1 MGEDVRA
8 GGEDVRA
15 ERDLTAGAY
24 DVVVIGAGIVG
35 SMIARELSR
44 FDLRLG
50 IVEKE
55 PFPGFGVSKSGLS
68 QLHAPDFCPEGTLK
82 GRLCLNAAIRY
93 RALSRELDAPF
104 RDVDEIWLALKPEHV
119 PNLEAAKA
127 RGEAFGAKGFEI
139 ITPERVREL
148 EPHLNPN
155 AVAALYVRGLGVI
168 YPPEWTFAL
177 TENAVQNG
185 AEFFLNTAVTG
196 ITPQKDIY
204 AIHTDRGDIKTRF
217 VINAAGLFV
226 DEIAKMV
233 GDDDIR
239 LILTKGVMAIFD
251 RSTEPAIRHMIY
263 GTFSDEHSQAV
274 APTVHGNLIAGLGRF
289 TVPVSKSDTAVPQG
303 KLREVLDMAQELVP
317 ELSPRD
323 VITSFAGIRSENNK
337 AEKSDFYIAPSD
349 KAPGVIHA
357 VIGSPGLTAA
367 PAIADYVRNML
378 GDIGCRLEEKPDFR
392 KNRSSWPRFSGA
404 GVEELEA
411 LTAEN
416 SKYGRILCRCETVT
430 EAEIEQAIRRGAD
443 TTDAVKHV
451 TRAGMGR
458 CQGGFCGP
466 SVLNA
471 LCKHL
476 NTPPEDVTKKGKGSC
491 ILTSKMN
498 DRDMNVS

>member
-1 MGEDVRA
+1 MGEDA
-8 GGEDVRA
+8 RA
-15 ERDLTAGAY
+15 ERDTTSSMY

-82 GRLCLNAAIRY
+82 GRLCLNAAVRY
-93 RALSRELDAPF
+93 RALSCELDVPF
-104 RDVDEIWLALKPEHV
+104 RDVDEIWLALKPEHL

-127 RGEAFGAKGFEI
+127 RGEAFGAEGFEI
-139 ITPERVREL
+139 ITPERIREL
-148 EPHLNPN
+148 EPHLNPD

-185 AEFFLNTAVTG
+185 TELFLNTVVTG
-196 ITPQKDIY
+196 ISSEEGYHI
-204 AIHTDRGDIKTRF
+204 IHTDGKDLKTRF
-217 VINAAGLFV
+217 IINAAGLFA
-226 DEIAKMV
+226 DEIARMI

-251 RSTEPAIRHMIY
+251 RNTEPAIRHMVY
-263 GTFSDEHSQAV
+263 GTFSAEHSQAI

-303 KLREVLDMAQELVP
+303 KLREVLDMARELVP

-337 AEKSDFYIAPSD
+337 VEKGDFYIAQSE
-349 KAPGVIHA
+349 KTPGVIHA

-378 GDIGCRLEEKPDFR
+378 GDIGCRLEEQPDFR
-392 KNRSSWPRFSGA
+392 KNRSSWPRFSVA

-416 SKYGRILCRCETVT
+416 PKYGRVLCRCETVT

-476 NTPPEDVTKKGKGSC
+476 NAPPENVTKKGKGSS
-491 ILTSKMN
+491 IVNRTLH
-498 DRDMNVS
+498 DRNPNVS